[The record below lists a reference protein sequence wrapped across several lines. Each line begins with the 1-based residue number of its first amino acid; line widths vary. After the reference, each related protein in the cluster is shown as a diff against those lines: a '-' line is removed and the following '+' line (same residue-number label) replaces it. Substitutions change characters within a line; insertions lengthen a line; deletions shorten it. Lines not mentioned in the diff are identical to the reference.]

1 MSYYRYITGL
11 YKSYLPQ
18 LNRTLRSSSVPRHV
32 PDLDTSRYARASSVP
47 PSCFSSNSFMRS
59 ATPFADRARSV
70 PPMEP
75 YSYRS
80 SRTPAYTSSHS
91 YSTPAYESSHSYTY
105 TSPHITSRTTEYQ
118 HYTDYDNKVIDYT
131 AKLHQQDQVRSYVKS
146 SSCRSTEDYY
156 RDGDYRTGFAQ
167 KYNFYDAG
175 KFYPD
180 YLYSSTNDVMGS
192 WKHYNR
198 SAATFNERNNRAKSP
213 LISRELDRYMKHKPR
228 SALH

>member
-32 PDLDTSRYARASSVP
+32 PELDTSRYARASSVP
-47 PSCFSSNSFMRS
+47 PMSFSSNSFMRS
-59 ATPFADRARSV
+59 ATPFADRAKSV
-70 PPMEP
+70 PPMVHHT
-75 YSYRS
+75 YRAS
-80 SRTPAYTSSHS
+80 
-91 YSTPAYESSHSYTY
+91 STPAPSSYQSYTY

-118 HYTDYDNKVIDYT
+118 HYTDYDNKVMDYNS
-131 AKLHQQDQVRSYVKS
+131 KLYQQDEIRSYVKS

-156 RDGDYRTGFAQ
+156 RDGDYRTGFA
-167 KYNFYDAG
+167 KNYNFYDAG

-180 YLYSSTNDVMGS
+180 YLYSSTHDVMGS

-213 LISRELDRYMKHKPR
+213 LISRELDRFMKHKPR
-228 SALH
+228 RAMH